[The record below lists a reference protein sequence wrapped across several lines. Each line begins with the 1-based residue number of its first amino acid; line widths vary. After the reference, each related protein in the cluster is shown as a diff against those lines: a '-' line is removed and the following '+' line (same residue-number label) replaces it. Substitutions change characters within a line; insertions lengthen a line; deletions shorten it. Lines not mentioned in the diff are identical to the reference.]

1 MKISNGLLGFTGRM
15 ERSAYRPRFLVMM
28 VVNLLSGAFLKMP
41 GGAGH
46 RVLGIVF
53 LVSLILIIS
62 MMIRRFRDVKSS
74 PWWILPSVIVFGIFY
89 IVGIVLCFKKS
100 KYDLQGGERWDTQ

>member
-15 ERSAYRPRFLVMM
+15 ERSAYRPRFIVMM
-28 VVNLLSGAFLKMP
+28 LVNFISLILLKIP
-41 GGAGH
+41 GGTH
-46 RVLGIVF
+46 TEYRVLGIAF
-53 LVSLILIIS
+53 LVSIILIIS

-74 PWWILPSVIVFGIFY
+74 PLWILPSVIIFGIFY

-100 KYDLQGGERWDTQ
+100 KYDL